1 MVMTGHHNKRQK
13 SIPLVGEMK
22 KGVFDNLCKSVV
34 SQVGDGR
41 FTIKDRINQFESKFL
56 LDGFPLGL
64 IVFFRPGTFCKFVSV
79 TANSFEPFGA
89 DTSLQTGCDK
99 EWFPGDVDVRQISPT
114 NNPVFTH
121 GIAPFNVFRKVEVK
135 VKVKVE

>member
-41 FTIKDRINQFESKFL
+41 FAIKDRIYQFESKFL

-89 DTSLQTGCDK
+89 DTSCKQAVIKNG
-99 EWFPGDVDVRQISPT
+99 FPATSM
-114 NNPVFTH
+114 
-121 GIAPFNVFRKVEVK
+121 
-135 VKVKVE
+135 